1 MDLVTLYYG
10 FRDKLRA
17 EPLRRKLCRLSLDA
31 RNEMWLT
38 GELFDHVLESVAGA
52 EDRLS
57 VFQNLGRGP
66 RRDLVVASNR
76 RITHVFECKI
86 VKNRH
91 RASPF
96 FARDD
101 VGSQIAELARQL
113 GWSSAERKNGL
124 ADFELRTSGRGGKPY
139 GFLVASYSGIPGH
152 SDEKLVY
159 DEARA
164 KKFFSTAQALMDQHG
179 IRFED
184 KNRAQLEGLIDGHD
198 VTYGPHVWRV
208 TVKTSLCVAT

>member
-1 MDLVTLYYG
+1 MNLVDLYYG
-10 FRDKLRA
+10 FREKLST

-38 GELFDHVLESVAGA
+38 GELFDHVLECFDGA
-52 EDRLS
+52 EDRVS

-66 RRDLVVASNR
+66 RRDLVLASGS
-76 RITHVFECKI
+76 RITHVIECKL

-101 VGSQIAELARQL
+101 VGTQIADLASQL
-113 GWSSAERKNGL
+113 RWSADERKKGL
-124 ADFELRTSGRGGKPY
+124 ADFDLRTSGRGGKPY

-152 SDEKLVY
+152 ADAKLAY
-159 DEARA
+159 HEAGA
-164 KKFFSTAQALMDQHG
+164 KQFFRTSQDLLDRHN

-184 KNRAQLEGLIDGHD
+184 KKHAQLEGLIDGHE
-198 VTYGPHVWRV
+198 VTYGGHLWKV
-208 TVKTSLCVAT
+208 TLKTSLCVTK

>member
-1 MDLVTLYYG
+1 MNLVDLYYG
-10 FRDKLRA
+10 FRKKLAA

-38 GELFDHVLESVAGA
+38 GELFDHVLEYFEGT
-52 EDRLS
+52 EGRLS

-66 RRDLVVASNR
+66 RRDLVVASST
-76 RITHVFECKI
+76 RITHVFECKL

-101 VGSQIAELARQL
+101 VGTQIADLALQL
-113 GWSSAERKNGL
+113 KWSDGEKKHGL
-124 ADFELRTSGRGGKPY
+124 ADFDLRTSGRGGKPY
-139 GFLVASYSGIPGH
+139 GILIASYSGIPDH
-152 SDEKLVY
+152 DDEKLAY
-159 DEARA
+159 DEGRA
-164 KKFFSTAQALMDQHG
+164 KDFFRTAQALMDRHG

-184 KNRAQLEGLIDGHD
+184 KKGAQLDRLIDGHD
-198 VTYGPHVWRV
+198 VAYGGHLWRV
-208 TVKTSLCVAT
+208 TIKTSLCVAT